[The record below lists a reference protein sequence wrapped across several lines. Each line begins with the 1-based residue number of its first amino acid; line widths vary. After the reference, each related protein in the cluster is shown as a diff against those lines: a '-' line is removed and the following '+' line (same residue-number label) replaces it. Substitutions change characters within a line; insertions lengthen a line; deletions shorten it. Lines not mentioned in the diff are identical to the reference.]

1 VRVRILT
8 YNVQSLRRGLDRV
21 AAVIADEDPDVAL
34 LQECGTRG
42 GVVKLAEALG
52 MQSISTHRAFG
63 RVRNA
68 VLYGQAW
75 RLRGR
80 EVPEFVR
87 VGRTLRRGAMVAWL
101 RREGVSMTAVST
113 HLGLVPAE
121 RVEHAR
127 ELTDRLAAEETP
139 VVVGADLN
147 ESPEAPAAR
156 WIGARYFDAFAQVG
170 EGTGPTFPAAA
181 PTARIDYL
189 FVGGAVS
196 VQRVWVP
203 EGREA
208 VRASDHLPVVANL
221 DIGR

>member
-1 VRVRILT
+1 MRIRILT

-21 AAVIADEDPDVAL
+21 AAVISDEDPDVAL

-42 GVVKLAEALG
+42 GLVKLAEALG
-52 MQSISTHRAFG
+52 MQSVSTHRPFG

-68 VLYGQAW
+68 VLYGPAW

-80 EVPEFVR
+80 EAADFVR
-87 VGRTLRRGAMVAWL
+87 LGRTLRRGAMVAWL
-101 RREGVSMTAVST
+101 RRDGVSMTAVST

-121 RVEHAR
+121 RVDHAR
-127 ELTDRLAAEETP
+127 ELTDRLAAEDGP

-147 ESPEAPAAR
+147 ESPEAPAVR
-156 WIGARYFDAFAQVG
+156 WIGARYFDAFAQAG
-170 EGTGPTFPAAA
+170 EGAGPTFPALA

-189 FVGGAVS
+189 FVGGPVS

-203 EGREA
+203 AGREA
-208 VRASDHLPVVANL
+208 VRASDHLPVAANL
-221 DIGR
+221 DIGL